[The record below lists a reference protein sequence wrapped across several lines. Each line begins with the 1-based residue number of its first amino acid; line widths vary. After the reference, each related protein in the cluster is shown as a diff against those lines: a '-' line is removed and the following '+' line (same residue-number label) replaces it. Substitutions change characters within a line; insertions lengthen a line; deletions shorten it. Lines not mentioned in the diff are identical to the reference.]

1 LNGDGRTDVALS
13 RGPNYTSKIGILYQ
27 IDSPNLFSNFNE
39 IPAYD
44 LPEPI
49 KISDIVYGIAQ
60 GRYLKIYM
68 LDGSE
73 YFITDKGVSQLYEM
87 LKDMNFAR
95 ISRSVIINFENV
107 NTIGDEIIMTDG
119 VKLKSSRRMKKQI
132 QEDFFNYM
140 CKVARV
146 ERADR

>member
-1 LNGDGRTDVALS
+1 
-13 RGPNYTSKIGILYQ
+13 
-27 IDSPNLFSNFNE
+27 
-39 IPAYD
+39 
-44 LPEPI
+44 
-49 KISDIVYGIAQ
+49 
-60 GRYLKIYM
+60 M

-87 LKDMNFAR
+87 LKEMNFAR

-132 QEDFFNYM
+132 QEDF
-140 CKVARV
+140 
-146 ERADR
+146 

>member
-1 LNGDGRTDVALS
+1 MTLKEL
-13 RGPNYTSKIGILYQ
+13 KIGQSALIKAVGGTGALRQ
-27 IDSPNLFSNFNE
+27 HFLDMGV
-39 IPAYD
+39 IPGA
-44 LPEPI
+44 E
-49 KISDIVYGIAQ
+49 V
-60 GRYLKIYM
+60 
-68 LDGSE
+68 
-73 YFITDKGVSQLYEM
+73 TVM